1 MQPPKHAKLMA
12 SGAHLIGAAKRFMA
26 GGHLAPDAED
36 LLLQS
41 CSVFDNVAK
50 ALTATAAP
58 PSQPG
63 AALIHMDPDVP
74 FTCMAHC

>member
-1 MQPPKHAKLMA
+1 MQQPKHAKLVA

-41 CSVFDNVAK
+41 CSVFDDVAK
-50 ALTATAAP
+50 ALTTAAAA

-63 AALIHMDPDVP
+63 AALICVDPGLV
-74 FTCMAHC
+74 TCMAHC